1 MKNMMDGLLLNTPPD
16 LNELK
21 LYFFCLIENRLFNL
35 FYPQLDRLDIYT
47 DWKTYTDT
55 DKTGYMIVCQC
66 AKQ

>member
-1 MKNMMDGLLLNTPPD
+1 MSNEGYDGWIAP
-16 LNELK
+16 K
-21 LYFFCLIENRLFNL
+21 YSACRVENRLFNL